1 MKTFF
6 KFLTAVLVMATFG
19 LTACSNND
27 DEPKDSQS
35 ADPTTENVFSQGL
48 PAEADGY
55 SFNTNDKGQL
65 TSIISDGSVIATF
78 EYGEFTRA
86 ATYDVRMKTINYYG
100 NNDIYIQ
107 TNAQGYATHAIKIST
122 DEDNDTET
130 WDFEYNSDG
139 QLISMNSS
147 DEGEFRI
154 TYTDGNITKVVETGY
169 GYRSEYVFNY
179 TDQENPKV
187 IPNKGNIMF
196 FDEIYYVDMD
206 VIEIAYFGGL
216 LGKSTKNLPVG
227 GVDADDPDDAR
238 SFKWNL
244 NTAGLPD
251 ELKIVESWDGNE
263 YIETYKFSWK

>member
-1 MKTFF
+1 MKKVFR
-6 KFLTAVLVMATFG
+6 FLSAGIVIAAIG
-19 LTACSNND
+19 LSSCSNND

-35 ADPTTENVFSQGL
+35 VEPTIGNVFSQGL

-55 SFNTNDKGQL
+55 SFTTNDKGQL
-65 TSIISDGSVIATF
+65 TSIISDDSVIATF

-86 ATYDVRMKTINYYG
+86 ATYDVLMKTINYYG

-107 TNAQGYATHAIKIST
+107 TNAQGYATHAIKISS
-122 DEDNDTET
+122 DGDNDTET

-154 TYTDGNITKVVETGY
+154 TYTNGDITKVVETGY
-169 GYRSEYVFNY
+169 GNRSEYVFNY
-179 TDQENPKV
+179 TDQENPKA

-206 VIEIAYFGGL
+206 VIEIAYFAGL

-227 GVDADDPDDAR
+227 CVDADDPDDVR

-244 NTAGLPD
+244 NTDGLPD

-263 YIETYKFSWK
+263 YIDTYRFSWK